1 MAGPCEIRRVE
12 LQVAEDK
19 RVTPNSCRNPTNL
32 RYLLSNSE
40 RLHLG
45 LYETLWEE
53 QFMTPACDDPN
64 AIFHLGDN
72 PLQRMSWSAN
82 GKIPAFRKSSGRYW
96 HAASHRWLTDNER
109 LVRLILMGPSL
120 VKECISF
127 LGSVFHP
134 CSIRVPS
141 AFRVPIRDPSV
152 FHPCS
157 IRVPIRVPIR
167 VLSVTFDVNF

>member
-109 LVRLILMGPSL
+109 LACLGWPVYLGMACAAQCPVVRLDSPVARSMAGNAWHASNASIVLIVAWSC
-120 VKECISF
+120 VKTIPPWS
-127 LGSVFHP
+127 P
-134 CSIRVPS
+134 
-141 AFRVPIRDPSV
+141 
-152 FHPCS
+152 
-157 IRVPIRVPIR
+157 
-167 VLSVTFDVNF
+167 